1 MARFVANLAPAS
13 TVWGSSSLVTE
24 TIRSE
29 VGRGLKRIEGAGIV
43 TGKMRH
49 AVFMDKEEMVEFL
62 RGDGIRSGGYGGC
75 SLQIWVQFV
84 ASTDAD
90 FQLIVVIVK
99 MDKSWMSEGDRL
111 LSPVYAEGVESHLFI
126 KGIDPNYT
134 QWIFHGEEETL
145 PIIDDDDDPEVESGD
160 GYIDDMDRMFDD
172 IRAATCGD
180 APDDNTT
187 SPTHSAIPQSSPT
200 PTFDQLLEDAR
211 RPLFDGCT
219 KFSKLSFVVK
229 LLHIKTLGGW
239 SIKSFDMLLSLLW
252 SAFPNVELP
261 QSYEEENAN
270 LNECPIC
277 KASRWM
283 PNTHG
288 SRVIPQKVLRH
299 FPLKP
304 RLQRLFVSSKI
315 AGDMRWHKEQRVT
328 DDTSMRH
335 LADSESW
342 KTFDQAHPRFAR
354 DARNVRLSLASDG
367 FNPFNSL
374 AKPYSIWPVILVPY
388 NLPLWLCM
396 KDMLFMTSLIIPSP
410 KSPGNDIDVYLQPLI
425 DELLELREHRVP
437 TYDASTKEMFMLHPA
452 LLWTIND
459 FPAYGNLS
467 GWSTK
472 GKMACPFCNAQ
483 TDSNWLKYGRKHCYM
498 GHRRLLPRDHIWR
511 TRKGLFNG
519 KEDLRMP
526 PTMVEGADLLTQ
538 LQMLGDIQFGKS
550 CRKRKHTVE
559 ELNWTKK
566 SIFFKLPYWSTLRL
580 RHNLDVMHIEK
591 NISENILGTLMNI
604 PGKTKDN
611 TNSRR
616 DLEILGFRK
625 ELHLKREGER
635 VTMPHAAY
643 TLHGDERN
651 KFCAWLAEVK
661 YPDGFLGK
669 FKRYVKNKAHPKG
682 SIAEA
687 WVHIECLTFCSI
699 YLQDV
704 ETKFNRPDRN
714 IDGVEEESID
724 GEHNDKCK
732 VLNPNSIERTQ
743 QTEFPIWF
751 KQRWIA
757 SYVACIIN
765 GKRFHTKS
773 RELRRRSQNSGVL
786 VTGDQ
791 DTDNVDF
798 YGIINDV
805 VELHYMGGRRVY
817 LFSCDWFDVGAKKRG
832 VRVDDHLT
840 SLNMN
845 RTWNKDEPYVLACQA
860 SQCFYIR
867 DLREKGNWYVVQKY
881 NNRNVYDIPP
891 VQRVLESIDGEL
903 SDDDA
908 YQENESPYDY
918 PLLHCDACPVST
930 PLSRTDIEPSLIE
943 PRDQMESG
951 GNSRI
956 LGDFIDDAMAPSGS
970 GDAYG
975 DWEYSDDDDPS
986 TKEESDSE

>member
-1 MARFVANLAPAS
+1 
-13 TVWGSSSLVTE
+13 
-24 TIRSE
+24 
-29 VGRGLKRIEGAGIV
+29 
-43 TGKMRH
+43 
-49 AVFMDKEEMVEFL
+49 
-62 RGDGIRSGGYGGC
+62 
-75 SLQIWVQFV
+75 
-84 ASTDAD
+84 
-90 FQLIVVIVK
+90 
-99 MDKSWMSEGDRL
+99 
-111 LSPVYAEGVESHLFI
+111 
-126 KGIDPNYT
+126 
-134 QWIFHGEEETL
+134 
-145 PIIDDDDDPEVESGD
+145 
-160 GYIDDMDRMFDD
+160 
-172 IRAATCGD
+172 
-180 APDDNTT
+180 
-187 SPTHSAIPQSSPT
+187 
-200 PTFDQLLEDAR
+200 
-211 RPLFDGCT
+211 
-219 KFSKLSFVVK
+219 
-229 LLHIKTLGGW
+229 
-239 SIKSFDMLLSLLW
+239 
-252 SAFPNVELP
+252 
-261 QSYEEENAN
+261 
-270 LNECPIC
+270 
-277 KASRWM
+277 
-283 PNTHG
+283 
-288 SRVIPQKVLRH
+288 
-299 FPLKP
+299 
-304 RLQRLFVSSKI
+304 
-315 AGDMRWHKEQRVT
+315 MRWHKEQRVT
-328 DDTSMRH
+328 DNTSMRH
-335 LADSESW
+335 PADSESW

-354 DARNVRLSLASDG
+354 DARNVRLGLASDG
-367 FNPFNSL
+367 FNPFNNL

-388 NLPLWLCM
+388 NLPPWLCM
-396 KDMLFMTSLIIPSP
+396 KDMFFRTSLIIPGP
-410 KSPGNDIDVYLQPLI
+410 KSLGNDIDVYLQPLI
-425 DELLELREHRVP
+425 DELLELWSHGIP
-437 TYDASTKEMFMLHPA
+437 TYDASTKEMFMLHAA

-472 GKMACPFCNAQ
+472 GKMACPSCNAQ

-526 PTMVEGADLLTQ
+526 PTMVEGVDLLTQ

-550 CRKRKHTVE
+550 CRKRKRTAE

-611 TNSRR
+611 INSRR

-661 YPDGFLGK
+661 YPDGFAANITHCVSVRDSKISGLKSHDHHVLLQSLLPTAVRGFLKGDIALALTELSSFFKELCARTLDVNRLSKLQLDIVTILCKLEMIFPPSFFDVMVHLAVHLPHEAIIGGPVQYRWMYPFERFLGK
-669 FKRYVKNKAHPKG
+669 FKRYVKNKARPEG

-687 WVHIECLTFCSI
+687 WVHIECLTFCSM

-714 IDGVEEESID
+714 FDGVEEESID
-724 GEHNDKCK
+724 GEHYEKCK
-732 VLNPNSIERTQ
+732 VSNLNSIERTQ

-751 KQRWIA
+751 KQRVLDQRSKNPLDVSPDLYALACGPDRWIA
-757 SYVACIIN
+757 SYAACVIN
-765 GKRFHTKS
+765 VKRFHTKS

-798 YGIINDV
+798 YGVINDV

-817 LFSCDWFDVGAKKRG
+817 LFSCDWFDVGDKKRG
-832 VRVDDHLT
+832 VRVDNHLT

-845 RTWNKDEPYVLACQA
+845 RTWYKDEPYVLACQA

-891 VQRVLESIDGEL
+891 VPRVLESIDGES

-908 YQENESPYDY
+908 YQENESAYDY

-930 PLSRTDIEPSLIE
+930 PLSRTDIEPSLIK

-951 GNSRI
+951 GNSRL

-986 TKEESDSE
+986 TEEESDSE